1 MTDVNA
7 FDVLAA
13 EYDEQFTT
21 SLVGREQRRVT
32 RKWLSLVLAGQK
44 NLHILEINCG
54 TGDDALWL
62 ADMGHQ
68 VIATDQ
74 SHGMIAK
81 AKQKATG
88 AEFITCA
95 FDELEAKFNGRQFD
109 LIFSNFAGLNC
120 ILPGQL
126 KTLGN
131 QLHRLIKPGGHF
143 AAVIFGK
150 FCLWETAYYLF
161 KGRRREAFR
170 RRTGNEVQARLDDT
184 THQSIYYY
192 SVKQFTENLPF
203 TRKQTRPVGLFVP
216 PSYLEGAMKKH
227 PRLFRALVKMEDSFG
242 DVAAARS
249 LSDHTWL
256 LFKKEMT

>member
-1 MTDVNA
+1 MTDVSA

-13 EYDEQFTT
+13 DYDGQFTT
-21 SLVGREQRRVT
+21 SLVGREQRRFT
-32 RKWLSLVLAGQK
+32 RKWLNRVLAGQK
-44 NLHILEINCG
+44 NLQILEINCG
-54 TGDDALWL
+54 TGEDALWL
-62 ADMGHQ
+62 AAMGHQ

-74 SHGMIAK
+74 SPAMIAK
-81 AKQKATG
+81 AKQKANN

-95 FDELEAKFNGRQFD
+95 FDELEEKFNGRQFD
-109 LIFSNFAGLNC
+109 LVFSNFAGLNC
-120 ILPGQL
+120 VLPGQL
-126 KTLGN
+126 RTLGN

-150 FCLWETAYYLF
+150 FCLWETAYYLS

-170 RRTGNEVQARLDDT
+170 RRAANEVQARLDDT

-192 SVKQFTENLPF
+192 SVKEFTENLPF
-203 TRKQTRPVGLFVP
+203 TRKQSRPVGLFIP

-227 PRLFRALVKMEDSFG
+227 PRLFRLLVKMEEGFG
-242 DVAAARS
+242 GLAAARS

-256 LFKKEMT
+256 LFKKEMK

>member
-1 MTDVNA
+1 MTDVPA

-21 SLVGREQRRVT
+21 SLVGREQRRFT
-32 RKWLSLVLAGQK
+32 RKWLSRVLAGQN
-44 NLHILEINCG
+44 NLQILEINCG
-54 TGDDALWL
+54 TGDDASWL
-62 ADMGHQ
+62 SEMGHY
-68 VIATDQ
+68 VTATDQ
-74 SHGMIAK
+74 SPAMIAK
-81 AKQKATG
+81 AKQKAVG
-88 AEFITCA
+88 PEFITCA
-95 FDELEAKFNGRQFD
+95 FDELEEKFNDRQFD

-120 ILPGQL
+120 VSPDQL
-126 KTLGN
+126 KILGN

-150 FCLWETAYYLF
+150 FCVWETIYYLSR
-161 KGRRREAFR
+161 GRRHEAFR
-170 RRTGNEVQARLDDT
+170 RRTSNEVQARLDDT

-203 TRKQTRPVGLFVP
+203 KRKQTRPIGLFVP

-227 PRLFRALVKMEDSFG
+227 PRLFRLLVKMEDSFAG
-242 DVAAARS
+242 FAAARS

-256 LFKKEMT
+256 LFKKEIT